1 MTNEEILIK
10 EGCRK
15 SGNIIIPP
23 NKKVVPVDVAR
34 LKNWTKERVQ
44 QYIKDFK

>member
-1 MTNEEILIK
+1 MTNEETLIK
-10 EGCRK
+10 AGCKR

-23 NKKVVPVDVAR
+23 NKKVVPVDVIR
-34 LKNWTKERVQ
+34 LRGWSKERVQ